1 MTGRIIRLHGDPHQ
15 ETQALLPWY
24 VTGQLDASDRA
35 QVEAHIDH
43 CAECQAELKIERN
56 LQLEIAALS
65 LDAEHSWAQLRRR
78 PEFNPPRRRSAAS
91 VGAWLNAA
99 GRGAG
104 RQWRSGAPG
113 LRWALAAQFLLILLL
128 GVLVLPTART
138 ARYQALGAPP
148 IAAAGN
154 AVLIFRP
161 DTRERDLREA
171 LEANHARVVDGP
183 TSADAYVIHI
193 PPAERAAALARLR
206 RRGDIALAEPVDA
219 SEAR

>member
-24 VTGQLDASDRA
+24 VTGRLDASDRA
-35 QVEAHIDH
+35 QVEAHLDH

-91 VGAWLNAA
+91 VGGWLSAA

-128 GVLVLPTART
+128 GLLVLPTART
-138 ARYQALGAPP
+138 ARYHALGAPP
-148 IAAAGN
+148 ITAAGN
-154 AVLIFRP
+154 AVVIFRP
-161 DTRERDLREA
+161 DTRERALREA
-171 LEANHARVVDGP
+171 LQASHARVVDGP